1 MAKKTIKKAAVKK
14 AATKKTAA
22 KTAATKN
29 SGDIKID
36 NINVRMYR
44 VGTGDFFLLQFRK
57 AKGVHFKLMIDCGCI
72 DATKGDFDDH
82 VDNLATV
89 TGGEVDL
96 LVVTHE
102 HTDHINGFEKTIELF
117 DQIVFK
123 QVWFAWTEENET
135 FANDFRKE
143 HTEKK
148 RAINAFAK
156 TLANLEKDPAFV
168 QLFQQDFYQPALDKA
183 RAHFITQ
190 INAINRLNSP
200 VDTTSLNKIPTME
213 DKLRKWKVIKED
225 TEVKF
230 MLPGQVE
237 EKLPGIEGIRIFV
250 MGPPRNND
258 FMKLEE
264 KKGEGYE
271 KREKQSTLN
280 MAHLDKPAT
289 TGMKYLNLPFED
301 IYICPGPDNIQK
313 VYQAKDNQWRNI
325 DYDWMYSIGSIALRH
340 ESSINNTS
348 LSLAIQFKESER
360 ILLFPGDAEHGHWLS
375 WYDEKLKWKFKDLQ
389 SKQRRVDINYI
400 LENTIFYKVSH
411 HLSQNGTLK
420 QNGIDKM
427 PDDDLVAMVTLDLA
441 TARSGWRNTMPND
454 LLGAELMRK
463 TRGKVYFLGNRKRI
477 MKNIETNRVSVSQ
490 ANKAMMEKL
499 NKKFDGELF
508 LECEVIG

>member
-1 MAKKTIKKAAVKK
+1 MATSANQ
-14 AATKKTAA
+14 T
-22 KTAATKN
+22 
-29 SGDIKID
+29 ID
-36 NINVRMYR
+36 NVLVRMYR

-57 AKGVHFKLMIDCGCI
+57 DKQVKFKMMIDCGCI
-72 DATKGDFDDH
+72 DAAKGDFDDY
-82 VDNLATV
+82 VENLAED
-89 TGGEVDL
+89 TGNEIDL

-102 HTDHINGFEKTIELF
+102 HTDHINGFEKTSALF
-117 DQIVFK
+117 DKIKFK
-123 QVWFAWTEENET
+123 EVWFAWTEENET
-135 FANDFRKE
+135 FANDFRRE
-143 HTEKK
+143 HTEMKK
-148 RAINAFAK
+148 AINAFA
-156 TLANLEKDPAFV
+156 TTFAHLEKNVKFKRMFD
-168 QLFQQDFYQPALDKA
+168 QDFYQPSLDKA
-183 RAHFITQ
+183 RTHFITQ
-190 INAINRLNSP
+190 INAINRLNSL
-200 VDTTSLNKIPTME
+200 DDQKALNKILTME
-213 DKLRKWKVIKED
+213 DKLKTWKVIKPT

-230 MLPGQVE
+230 LVPGQVE
-237 EKLPGIEGIRIFV
+237 EKIQGLEGIRIFA

-258 FMKLEE
+258 FMKQEE

-271 KREKQSTLN
+271 RREKKSTLTMTN
-280 MAHLDKPAT
+280 LSNPST
-289 TGMKYLNLPFED
+289 TKMVYTNIPFEE
-301 IYICPGPDNIQK
+301 NSLSK
-313 VYQAKDNQWRNI
+313 VSTATQIAYKSKENQWRNI

-389 SKQRRVDINYI
+389 SKQRKVDINYI

-427 PDDDLVAMVTLDLA
+427 PDDELVAMVTLDLE

-463 TRGKVYFLGNRKRI
+463 TRGKVYFLGDRKRI
-477 MKNIETNRVSVSQ
+477 MKNIETNRVSVSK
-490 ANKAMMEKL
+490 ANKTMMEKL